1 MRFAMIQMSNAGS
14 VEANLE
20 KSLHAI
26 EKAAENEADHVCRCR
41 LIRSWPRKSKKTL
54 YAASETGILSVV

>member
-20 KSLHAI
+20 KNLHAI

-54 YAASETGILSVV
+54 YAA